1 MRSKESLKKQY
12 QYISEYKK
20 KNLRKILLEFRK
32 DTEADLIEFLD
43 SKPSKNDYIRQ
54 LIRKD
59 MQK

>member
-20 KNLRKILLEFRK
+20 KNIKRYLLEFRK
-32 DTEADLIEFLD
+32 DSESDLIEHLE
-43 SKPSKNDYIRQ
+43 KQPSKNNYVRE